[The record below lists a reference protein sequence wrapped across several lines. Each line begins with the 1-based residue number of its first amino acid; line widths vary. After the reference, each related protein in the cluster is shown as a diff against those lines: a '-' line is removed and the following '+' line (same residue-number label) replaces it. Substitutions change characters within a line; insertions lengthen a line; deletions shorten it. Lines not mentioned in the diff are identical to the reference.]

1 MARHNS
7 LTPRAD
13 RPADKRMFKQYPT
26 LMLLMLTIALLLSS
40 AKAIGFLL
48 PYING
53 QLF

>member
-7 LTPRAD
+7 LTTRSDRA
-13 RPADKRMFKQYPT
+13 AKRMFKQYPT

-48 PYING
+48 PYINS